1 MPLKWTPSTYGEAY
15 RLRLGTPYTWA
26 AVWLEAPRPGR
37 NPRWRAS
44 VIGKTLDV
52 RFDSAEQAQRAAER
66 ELEAALAQ
74 VKGIRWRS
82 VSRRNS

>member
-1 MPLKWTPSTYGEAY
+1 MKTWTPSTYGETY
-15 RLRLGTPYTWA
+15 RLRLGTSYTWA

-44 VIGKTLDV
+44 VIGKTLDA

-66 ELEAALAQ
+66 ELAAALAQ
-74 VKGIRWRS
+74 VKGAR
-82 VSRRNS
+82 